1 MRVQPVANIRQ
12 LRVRPVVDIGLVGW
26 MLAAALFL
34 AANWNYAGGLWRP
47 IDPIGYVLI
56 VAFNVPLLWRRQ
68 APVAVLIAV
77 CAATGTYLAIGYYH
91 SIVTFAVALAIF
103 SVATYRCRRTS
114 IAFTVLAW
122 SELIYAQR
130 LVEPGMAPFGMTV
143 VSLITVV
150 SWAFGDSTRRLAERG
165 SQLAELTSELR
176 REQQERAHRA
186 VSQEQSRIAREL
198 HDVVAHHM
206 SVISVQAGLGRYV
219 LTSNPD
225 TARRALEVIAGTAHE
240 ALTEMRRMLAVLRV
254 SADELPVDAPFDP
267 APGLSRLAELIER
280 VRMAGATVELRM
292 EGDAVA
298 LPSGMDLCV
307 YRVIQESLTN
317 VLKHAKPPAAMVALS
332 WQPHQLTLTV
342 TDDGRAV
349 ADPAAASGA
358 GTIRHGLIGMSERAR
373 IYGGSLHTGRRPEG
387 GFEVVLTLPIEEP
400 ST

>member
-1 MRVQPVANIRQ
+1 MAHIRR

-26 MLAAALFL
+26 MLAAALVL
-34 AANWNYAGGLWRP
+34 AANWNYASGLWRP
-47 IDPIGYVLI
+47 IDATGYVLI

-77 CAATGTYLAIGYYH
+77 CTAVGTYLAIGYYH
-91 SIVTFAVALAIF
+91 SIVTFAIALAIF
-103 SVATYRCRRTS
+103 SVASHRPRRTS
-114 IAFTVLAW
+114 IACTVLAW
-122 SELIYAQR
+122 SELLYAQR

-165 SQLAELTSELR
+165 SQLAELTGELR

-206 SVISVQAGLGRYV
+206 SVISVQAGLARYV
-219 LTSNPD
+219 LTSDPG
-225 TARRALEVIAGTAHE
+225 TARKALEVIAGTAHE
-240 ALTEMRRMLAVLRV
+240 SLTEMRRMLAVLRV
-254 SADELPVDAPFDP
+254 SADEVPMAAPFDP
-267 APGLSRLAELIER
+267 APGLSRLTELIER
-280 VRMAGATVELRM
+280 VRSAGATVELRI
-292 EGDAVA
+292 EGDAA
-298 LPSGMDLCV
+298 PLPSGMDLCV

-317 VLKHAKPPAAMVALS
+317 VLKHAKPPVATVVMS

-342 TDDGRAV
+342 TDEGRAI
-349 ADPAAASGA
+349 ADPAAAHGA

-373 IYGGSLHTGRRPEG
+373 IYGGRLHTGSRPEG
-387 GFEVVLTLPIEEP
+387 GFDVVLTLPIEEP